1 MTRSFAAILAIMAFA
16 GLAFAP
22 FANSVSAQDA
32 TRERTTAVP
41 SSTPP
46 PPVIIPE
53 EEDIIRV
60 DTELVNLNVRVVDRN
75 NRPINN
81 LAQREFS
88 IFEDGVQQSIEFFS
102 QSEVPTN
109 YSLVIDNSGSLRAQI
124 NDVIE
129 ASKIIV
135 NTNRPGDETSVVR
148 FVSSDK
154 IEILQDFTENKDDL
168 DYALENLFIEGGR
181 TAIIDAVY
189 LAVQRISQYESTDRD
204 PKRRALILVSDGED
218 VSSYYN
224 SKQLLD
230 LLKESDVQIYAVGF
244 INDLDDKSGFISKSS
259 RSKARSFLTDLATQ
273 TGGKAYFPNSVS
285 ELPNIARDIGSEM
298 RSQYSIGYIPTN
310 DKEDG
315 TYRNIRVVVNDG
327 PNKEKRIPV
336 TRAGRVANPGG
347 VPSLQRSN

>member
-1 MTRSFAAILAIMAFA
+1 MTRSLFAAFTIIFAAVLMAA
-16 GLAFAP
+16 TGTAAFGQEP
-22 FANSVSAQDA
+22 VRDRTA
-32 TRERTTAVP
+32 TPA
-41 SSTPP
+41 STPP
-46 PPVIIPE
+46 PSAIIPE
-53 EEDIIRV
+53 EEDVIKV

-81 LAQREFS
+81 LGQREFT
-88 IFEDGVQQSIEFFS
+88 IFEDGVQQQIEFFS

-109 YSLVIDNSGSLRAQI
+109 YSLVIDNSGSLRFQI
-124 NDVIE
+124 GEVIE

-135 NTNRPGDETSVVR
+135 NTNRPTDETSVIR

-154 IEILQDFTENKDDL
+154 IEILQDFTASKDDL

-189 LAVQRISQYESTDRD
+189 LAVQRISEYESADMDR
-204 PKRRALILVSDGED
+204 KRRALVLVSDGED
-218 VSSYYN
+218 VNSYYN

-230 LLKESDVQIYAVGF
+230 LLKETDVQIYAVGF
-244 INDLDDKSGFISKSS
+244 INELDDRGGFISKSAK
-259 RSKARSFLTDLATQ
+259 SKAKSFLTELATQ
-273 TGGKAYFPNSVS
+273 TGGKAYFPDSVS
-285 ELPNIARDIGSEM
+285 ELPEIARDIGSEM

-327 PNKEKRIPV
+327 PNKEKRIPI
-336 TRAGRVANPGG
+336 TRAGRVAAPGG
-347 VPSLQRSN
+347 APTLQRSN